1 MVLILKVATRTRSEY
16 SLPALRLP
24 SHPPHVRRPCRYWVF
39 RSWGR
44 VGTTIGGNKL
54 DKFHDKNSAMD
65 NFLGVYKEKTGNN
78 WSSSNFTK
86 YPNKFYPLE
95 IDYGQVRL
103 GPALVS
109 LCFAYAFFLCLISFC
124 GYCAG

>member
-1 MVLILKVATRTRSEY
+1 MFSAHINLKSR
-16 SLPALRLP
+16 LCALRLL
-24 SHPPHVRRPCRYWVF
+24 SRCVHVLGPRRYWVF

-78 WSSSNFTK
+78 WGSSNFTK

-95 IDYGQVRL
+95 IDYGQVR
-103 GPALVS
+103 PVS
-109 LCFAYAFFLCLISFC
+109 VFLDFYPIFPL
-124 GYCAG
+124 

>member
-1 MVLILKVATRTRSEY
+1 M
-16 SLPALRLP
+16 
-24 SHPPHVRRPCRYWVF
+24 
-39 RSWGR
+39 
-44 VGTTIGGNKL
+44 GTTIGGNKL

-95 IDYGQVRL
+95 IDYGQVRP
-103 GPALVS
+103 GSGFLVFCRCFFS
-109 LCFAYAFFLCLISFC
+109 VFDVILWLLCRMRRQ
-124 GYCAG
+124 

>member
-1 MVLILKVATRTRSEY
+1 M
-16 SLPALRLP
+16 
-24 SHPPHVRRPCRYWVF
+24 CRYWVF

-44 VGTTIGGNKL
+44 VGTIIGGNKL

-78 WSSSNFTK
+78 WGSSNFTK

-95 IDYGQVRL
+95 IDYGQVHTNTHNTRKETSYIIFS
-103 GPALVS
+103 VS
-109 LCFAYAFFLCLISFC
+109 DWI
-124 GYCAG
+124 

>member
-1 MVLILKVATRTRSEY
+1 M
-16 SLPALRLP
+16 
-24 SHPPHVRRPCRYWVF
+24 F

-54 DKFHDKNSAMD
+54 DKFSDKNSAMD
-65 NFLGVYKEKTGNN
+65 NFLTVYKEKTGND

-95 IDYGQVRL
+95 IDYGQVRTH
-103 GPALVS
+103 AELVMTWFLVLFVGS
-109 LCFAYAFFLCLISFC
+109 LQIFWTF
-124 GYCAG
+124 

>member
-1 MVLILKVATRTRSEY
+1 M
-16 SLPALRLP
+16 
-24 SHPPHVRRPCRYWVF
+24 
-39 RSWGR
+39 
-44 VGTTIGGNKL
+44 GTTIGGNKL

-95 IDYGQVRL
+95 IDYGQVRP

-109 LCFAYAFFLCLISFC
+109 LCFADAFCLCLMSFC

>member
-1 MVLILKVATRTRSEY
+1 M
-16 SLPALRLP
+16 
-24 SHPPHVRRPCRYWVF
+24 F

-54 DKFHDKNSAMD
+54 DKFSDKNSAMD
-65 NFLGVYKEKTGNN
+65 NFLTVYKEKTGND

-95 IDYGQVRL
+95 IDYGQVQTHAEL
-103 GPALVS
+103 AVIWFLVLFVGS
-109 LCFAYAFFLCLISFC
+109 LQMFWAV
-124 GYCAG
+124 